1 MLEMRHLQVLR
12 SIAQEGSLA
21 GAARA
26 LHYTQPTITHH
37 LAALEA
43 HFDARLVQRGP
54 RGARLTE
61 LGEALLPHAEAVLER
76 VRHAELEVRGL
87 AERGMRT
94 LHIGTFPTA
103 GALLLAPAVKRL
115 HRQGVHISLTEGE
128 LPVLLRGLRARELQ
142 AALVFSQ
149 PGDRLDLDEEFALH
163 PLLADPLLLVMPR
176 DHPCAVLDRVPLTA
190 LRDTE
195 WVGAAD
201 PHDPCDRV
209 LSWACAQHGFE
220 PVHAM
225 RTDDYAV
232 VQGLVAAGA
241 GIALVPRLALGAP
254 HPDLVLRRLDG
265 PDLTRE
271 ISVVVLRSTAARS
284 AGELVSA
291 LQEQAALITERWA
304 HEDRNAPAPGG
315 TLSEGVGTVGP

>member
-1 MLEMRHLQVLR
+1 MLEVRHLQVLR

-26 LHYTQPTITHH
+26 LHYSQPTITHH
-37 LAALEA
+37 LNALES
-43 HFDARLVQRGP
+43 HFDAHLVQRGP
-54 RGARLTE
+54 RGAALTE
-61 LGEALLPHAEAVLER
+61 LGETLLPHAAAVLER
-76 VRHAELEVRGL
+76 LRQAESEVRGL
-87 AERGMRT
+87 AERGTRT

-115 HRQGVHISLTEGE
+115 HQQGVHISLTEGE
-128 LPVLLRGLRARELQ
+128 LPVLFRGLRARELQ

-149 PGDRLDLDEEFALH
+149 PGDRLDLDEDFELH
-163 PLLADPLLLVMPR
+163 PLLADPLLLVMPE
-176 DHPCAVLDRVPLTA
+176 DHPCAALERVPLTE
-190 LRDTE
+190 LRDTA

-209 LSWACAQHGFE
+209 LAWACAQEGFE

-232 VQGLVAAGA
+232 VQGLVAAGT
-241 GIALVPRLALGAP
+241 GVALIPRLALGATR
-254 HPDLVLRRLDG
+254 PDLVVRPLAG
-265 PDLTRE
+265 PALARE

-284 AGELVSA
+284 AQELVSA
-291 LQEQAALITERWA
+291 LQEQAALIVDRWA
-304 HEDRNAPAPGG
+304 
-315 TLSEGVGTVGP
+315 GP